1 MTKKYVL
8 VGGYPPEGKE
18 QHPGGQ
24 VTASRLLVQYAAEN
38 NIDLKVIDT
47 SQSSFPLPSFRDRF
61 KSAIKR
67 IKTLK
72 NYLKSE
78 DIEGVIIFSSTGF
91 SFYEKVLMSLVSKM
105 YNTKSLLFIRSGHF
119 IDLNKRNK
127 LAKFI
132 NQFLLKIPNYI
143 GAQGTKWQEFYTD
156 IKVDK
161 SRIKLIHNWIK
172 IYDGIEYKTTN
183 DNVSFLFAGW
193 IVEKKG
199 VLELFDVIEDNR
211 DLDSYIFRFAGEG
224 TLYEKLIQRIK
235 ENDIKNIELLGW
247 MDENQLKEEY
257 EKADVFVLPS
267 HAEGFPNV
275 ILEALNYRLPII
287 STNVGGIPDS
297 VIDKY
302 NGYIIEPKDK
312 EALYNSLKVLG
323 ESEELRNK
331 FSNNSEIVLRK
342 NHDFNTTC
350 RKIFEVFG

>member
-47 SQSSFPLPSFRDRF
+47 SQSSFPLPPFRDRF

-161 SRIKLIHNWIK
+161 SRIK
-172 IYDGIEYKTTN
+172 
-183 DNVSFLFAGW
+183 
-193 IVEKKG
+193 
-199 VLELFDVIEDNR
+199 
-211 DLDSYIFRFAGEG
+211 
-224 TLYEKLIQRIK
+224 
-235 ENDIKNIELLGW
+235 
-247 MDENQLKEEY
+247 
-257 EKADVFVLPS
+257 
-267 HAEGFPNV
+267 
-275 ILEALNYRLPII
+275 
-287 STNVGGIPDS
+287 
-297 VIDKY
+297 
-302 NGYIIEPKDK
+302 
-312 EALYNSLKVLG
+312 
-323 ESEELRNK
+323 
-331 FSNNSEIVLRK
+331 
-342 NHDFNTTC
+342 
-350 RKIFEVFG
+350 

>member
-1 MTKKYVL
+1 MPKKYIL

-24 VTASRLLVQYAAEN
+24 VTASRLLVEYAKEN
-38 NIDLKVIDT
+38 NIDFKVIDT
-47 SQSSFPLPSFRDRF
+47 SQSSFPIPSFVDRV

-72 NYLKSE
+72 NYLQLE
-78 DIEGVIIFSSTGF
+78 NIQGVIIFSSTGF
-91 SFYEKVLMSLVSKM
+91 SFYEKVLMSLVANI
-105 YNTKSLLFIRSGHF
+105 YETKSLLFIRSGHF

-132 NQFLLKIPNYI
+132 NQFLLKIPTYI
-143 GAQGTKWQEFYTD
+143 GVQGNKWQEFYSD
-156 IKVDK
+156 MKVKDSK
-161 SRIKLIHNWIK
+161 IKLIHNWIK

-199 VLELFDVIEDNR
+199 VLELFDVIENNR
-211 DLDSYIFRFAGEG
+211 DLDIYMFMFAGEG
-224 TLYEKLIQRIK
+224 TLFETLSQRIK
-235 ENDIKNIELLGW
+235 EKNIKNIEMLGW
-247 MDENQLKEEY
+247 MGEKELKKEY
-257 EKADVFVLPS
+257 KKADVFILPS

-275 ILEALNYRLPII
+275 IVEALNNRLPII

-297 VIDKY
+297 VINEY

-312 EALYNSLKVLG
+312 EDLHSKIKQLG
-323 ESEELRNK
+323 ESEVLRK
-331 FSNNSEIVLRK
+331 QFSSNSEIILRK
-342 NHDFNTTC
+342 NHDYNHTC
-350 RKIFEVFG
+350 RKIFEVFE